1 LQSKHWIF
9 GGLTDQMRAQE
20 RSTRRRLVGFFC
32 SALVIPLLSVVFT
45 AIVAQAQLPRLGTG
59 GSLPVGIPLGSI
71 GDVGAAAGNIGNA
84 VPSADSSPAS
94 TLIGTGIRIPIGEG
108 VSALTGPADTIT
120 KTIDDAGKS
129 ALSIPGRAAG
139 LPDLVNPAIGK
150 GAGAAGKRRGGAPPS
165 GERRFVPNEIVLRMP
180 STLTGQELD
189 DLARRHNLIQLES
202 RTVGLTGATF
212 HRWLIQGNRSI
223 SAVIRALEAEG
234 AVAAAQPNYRFLL
247 ARDAGS
253 QTAGASGTAS
263 QEEVQYASAKLELPQ
278 AHHLASGDK
287 IRVAVIDSGIDASHP
302 EIEGRIADSF
312 DAVGSSEPPHG
323 HGTGMASTIVA
334 HDKLTGTAPSA
345 RILAVRA
352 FTVTSKGPES
362 TTFTLLRAIDWAVA
376 HGAQVINMSFA
387 GPTDPEIADALAAA
401 RKKGVV
407 LIAAAGNA
415 GPKAPPLFPAS
426 DANVIAVT
434 ATDIDDKPLDVAGRG
449 KHIAIAAPGVAILV
463 AAPND
468 AYQTITGTSVAAA
481 HISGLAA
488 LLLQRKPNLT
498 PDGVKRA
505 LLSTATDLGPKG
517 RDDQFGAGLANAYRA
532 VRSLEKSTPL
542 AAR

>member
-1 LQSKHWIF
+1 MT
-9 GGLTDQMRAQE
+9 GQMRAQE
-20 RSTRRRLVGFFC
+20 RSTWRRPVGFFR
-32 SALVIPLLSVVFT
+32 SALVIPLLLVLST
-45 AIVAQAQLPRLGTG
+45 AIAAQAQLPRLGTG
-59 GSLPVGIPLGSI
+59 GSLPVGIPLGGV
-71 GDVGAAAGNIGNA
+71 GDLGTAAGNIGNA
-84 VPSADSSPAS
+84 VPAADSSQTN
-94 TLIGTGIRIPIGEG
+94 TLIGTGIRIPIGDDTG
-108 VSALTGPADTIT
+108 ALTRPADTVT
-120 KTIDDAGKS
+120 NTIDGASKS
-129 ALSIPGRAAG
+129 ALSIPGRTAG
-139 LPDLVNPAIGK
+139 SLSDLGNQALGK
-150 GAGAAGKRRGGAPPS
+150 GTGATGTRRSGAPPP
-165 GERRFVPNEIVLRMP
+165 GERRFIPNEVVLRMP
-180 STLTGQELD
+180 STLTEQALAE
-189 DLARRHNLIQLES
+189 LARRHDLTRLES

-212 HRWLIQGNRSI
+212 HRWRIHGNRSV

-234 AVAAAQPNYRFLL
+234 AVAAAQPNYRFSL
-247 ARDAGS
+247 AGDAGS
-253 QTAGASGTAS
+253 QTAGASGTAW
-263 QEEVQYASAKLELPQ
+263 QDQLQYVLAKLELPQ
-278 AHHLASGDK
+278 AHHLATGDK

-302 EIEGRIADSF
+302 EIEGRIAESF
-312 DAVGSSEPPHG
+312 DAADSSEPPHG

-334 HDKLTGTAPSA
+334 HDRLMGIAPSA
-345 RILAVRA
+345 RILAIRA
-352 FTVTSKGPES
+352 FTVTAKGPES

-387 GPTDPEIADALAAA
+387 GPTDPEIAGALALA

-415 GPKAPPLFPAS
+415 GPKSPPMFPAS

-449 KHIAIAAPGVAILV
+449 KHIALAAPGVAILV
-463 AAPND
+463 AAPNN

-498 PDGVKRA
+498 PDGLKRA

-532 VRSLEKSTPL
+532 VRSLDKSAPV